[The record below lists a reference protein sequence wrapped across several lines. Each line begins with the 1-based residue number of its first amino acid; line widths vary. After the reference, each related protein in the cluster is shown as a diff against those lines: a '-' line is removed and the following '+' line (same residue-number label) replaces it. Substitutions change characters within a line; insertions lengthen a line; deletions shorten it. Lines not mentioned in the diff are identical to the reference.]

1 MPGMAEGY
9 RNHGPS
15 RRAWAY
21 PSGVA
26 ELALSNGEVIVVIV
40 LVAIPVAALSFI
52 GAGTA
57 FRQIGKG
64 PLSIDQDLPQKGP
77 EGPAPATAAQ
87 REAEIRQLLEAKAY
101 RQGQRGEAP
110 LDVDA
115 ELERLLASESARPG
129 LRADAQLV
137 AEVRELV
144 EASNARRV
152 RMGREPLDVDAEV
165 ERQLDELESLGQ

>member
-1 MPGMAEGY
+1 VAG
-9 RNHGPS
+9 R
-15 RRAWAY
+15 AY

-26 ELALSNGEVIVVIV
+26 QLALSNGEAILVIV
-40 LVAIPVAALSFI
+40 LVAIPLAALSFI

-64 PLSIDQDLPQKGP
+64 PLSIDRDMPQKGAG
-77 EGPAPATAAQ
+77 EPAPISPAL

-115 ELERLLASESARPG
+115 ELERLLAAERGARSG

-144 EASNARRV
+144 EASNARRI

>member
-1 MPGMAEGY
+1 
-9 RNHGPS
+9 
-15 RRAWAY
+15 
-21 PSGVA
+21 VT
-26 ELALSNGEVIVVIV
+26 ELALSNGEAILVIV

-64 PLSIDQDLPQKGP
+64 PLSIEQDLPQKGGG
-77 EGPAPATAAQ
+77 GPAPASPAQ
-87 REAEIRQLLEAKAY
+87 REAEIRQFLEAKSY
-101 RQGQRGEAP
+101 RQVRRGEAP

-115 ELERLLASESARPG
+115 ELERLLAGERATAAG

-137 AEVRELV
+137 AEVRQLV